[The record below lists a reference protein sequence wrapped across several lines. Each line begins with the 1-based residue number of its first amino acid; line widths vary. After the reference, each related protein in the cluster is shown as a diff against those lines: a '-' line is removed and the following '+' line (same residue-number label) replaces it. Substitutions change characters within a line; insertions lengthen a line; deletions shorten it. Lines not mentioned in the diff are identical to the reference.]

1 MALKATRD
9 RAGAEAR
16 IELEELTGEPPQQLI
31 SRLLTWGGI
40 ALFCLGAVILAARSQ
55 TGAERLA
62 QLFQTAPPQQQR
74 VAAPPQ
80 PASDPLLVYE
90 TRRLADEVRRLAAE
104 REQLMERVATMERT
118 VGDVTASIPR
128 QNQGEPRPVRRIE
141 MQPPQAPA
149 PAAQDAPAPA
159 TSTAPTAAPPA
170 EAARPVAADPPPGAA
185 PQSAPVPQRPPAAA
199 SGATQPPPETA
210 SPGPQLAAPPSPA
223 AQQSTAMRTE
233 FGVDLAGDTS
243 IEALRL
249 RWQQFRNQHGPVL
262 EGLKP
267 VVAIQEGSRPGS
279 VELRLIAGPL
289 SNANAAA
296 RLCATL
302 SAAGVN
308 CKPAVFDGQRLAVR

>member
-9 RAGAEAR
+9 RAGGDAR

-62 QLFQTAPPQQQR
+62 QLFQPAPPQQQR
-74 VAAPPQ
+74 VAAPPP

-90 TRRLADEVRRLAAE
+90 TRRLADEVRRLAGE
-104 REQLMERVATMERT
+104 REQLMERVAAMERT

-141 MQPPQAPA
+141 MQPQQPP
-149 PAAQDAPAPA
+149 AQDAPAPA
-159 TSTAPTAAPPA
+159 ASTAPTA

-199 SGATQPPPETA
+199 SGATQPPTETA
-210 SPGPQLAAPPSPA
+210 SPGPQPAAQPSPA

-267 VVAIQEGSRPGS
+267 VIAIQEGSRPGS

>member
-9 RAGAEAR
+9 RAGVEAR

-55 TGAERLA
+55 TGTERLA
-62 QLFQTAPPQQQR
+62 QLFQPAPPQQQR

-104 REQLMERVATMERT
+104 REHLMERVAAMERT

-128 QNQGEPRPVRRIE
+128 QNQGETRPVRRIE
-141 MQPPQAPA
+141 TQPPQAPA
-149 PAAQDAPAPA
+149 QEAAAPAA
-159 TSTAPTAAPPA
+159 TVAPTAAPPT

-185 PQSAPVPQRPPAAA
+185 PQSAPVPQRPPAAG
-199 SGATQPPPETA
+199 SGATQPPTETA
-210 SPGPQLAAPPSPA
+210 SPGPQPAAQPSPA

-267 VVAIQEGSRPGS
+267 VIAIQEGSRLGS

>member
-9 RAGAEAR
+9 RAGADAR

-55 TGAERLA
+55 TGSERLA
-62 QLFQTAPPQQQR
+62 QLFQPAGPPPQR

-104 REQLMERVATMERT
+104 REQLMERVAAMERT

-141 MQPPQAPA
+141 MPPQQAP
-149 PAAQDAPAPA
+149 AQDAPAPA
-159 TSTAPTAAPPA
+159 ASTAPTAAPPA
-170 EAARPVAADPPPGAA
+170 EAARPAAADPPPGAA

-199 SGATQPPPETA
+199 SGAPQAPAETA
-210 SPGPQLAAPPSPA
+210 TPGPQPALQPSPA
-223 AQQSTAMRTE
+223 AQQSIAMRTE

-267 VVAIQEGSRPGS
+267 VIAIQEGSRPGS